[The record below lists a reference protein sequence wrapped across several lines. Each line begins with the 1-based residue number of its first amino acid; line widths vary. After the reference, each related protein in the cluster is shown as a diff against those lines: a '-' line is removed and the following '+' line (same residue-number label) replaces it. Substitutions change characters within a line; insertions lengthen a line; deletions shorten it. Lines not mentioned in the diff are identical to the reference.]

1 MWFACLTERTPRE
14 DREMTD
20 IIQYIIQWLCYGT
33 TEAAARVAYTTD
45 EQALAQYDII
55 IVPNGQ
61 LGTNIVLPDMSR
73 PVIENPTKGKYIIR
87 TDIIYTTFFFISRAE
102 EVLNPH
108 RDKHGRFLAEYSI
121 LGKNNRLQIPLLD
134 EYARLL
140 LKLLEAPLPN
150 SGFEHIYLTHD
161 IDTISQYRHL
171 RGALGGLYRG
181 ERQQVWQALQD
192 IHQDPLYTFPW
203 LIEQDRQV
211 PHAKYIYFVK
221 QTQGKGYDYP
231 QYCLRGRDW
240 NQLKQFLLNSGA
252 QLGVHSSYYGILP
265 KKAISTLH
273 RSHYLRCSIE
283 QMQRIAD
290 AGYTDDF
297 TMGFADQAGF
307 RLQTSR
313 AVRWI
318 NPRTM
323 QLTSLTL
330 HPLLIMDTTLSGE
343 NYMNLTEDEAYFL
356 CERLI
361 AKVRMHHG
369 DACLLWHNSNFGSHT
384 YHASLYPKILQLVC
398 AY

>member
-1 MWFACLTERTPRE
+1 
-14 DREMTD
+14 MTD

-33 TEAAARVAYTTD
+33 TEAAARVAYTAD

-150 SGFEHIYLTHD
+150 NGFEHIYLTHD
-161 IDTISQYRHL
+161 IDSIAQYRHL
-171 RGALGGLYRG
+171 RGAIGGILRG
-181 ERQQVWQALQD
+181 ETKQVWKAIQD
-192 IHQDPLYTFPW
+192 IHHDPIYTFSSM
-203 LIEQDRQV
+203 IEEDKRVTDAQT
-211 PHAKYIYFVK
+211 IYFVK
-221 QTQGKGYDYP
+221 QTKGKGYDYP
-231 QYCLRGRDW
+231 QYWLHGRDW
-240 NQLKQFLLNSGA
+240 KNLRQLLKDSGA
-252 QLGVHSSYYGILP
+252 QLGVHSSYYGLLP
-265 KKAISTLH
+265 SKPISQWH
-273 RSHYLRCSIE
+273 RSHFLNCSLE
-283 QMQRIAD
+283 QMQQVVE
-290 AGYTDDF
+290 AGFTDDF

-313 AVRWI
+313 AVQWI
-318 NPRTM
+318 NPQTM
-323 QLTSLTL
+323 QLTSLTM
-330 HPLLIMDTTLSGE
+330 HPLIIMDCTLS
-343 NYMNLTEDEAYFL
+343 NDDYMNLTEDEAYFL

-361 AKVRMHHG
+361 SKVRMHHG
-369 DACLLWHNSNFGSHT
+369 DLCLLWHNSIMID
-384 YHASLYPKILQLVC
+384 SLYHRSLYRKILSLIS
-398 AY
+398 